1 MATVGPYTGRY
12 ASITVTSSTPIDLMG
27 RWEITIAFD
36 EIDASSFG
44 TTWKKSMYGMSGWSG
59 RFDGFLTLSTVTGST
74 GQLTLL
80 NAAINQT
87 KQQTL
92 RLYLN
97 SSSLA
102 TSTDVLFWM
111 PNCSTD
117 IANYSTDAGA
127 YIGTF
132 ANSIDKNGLATIS
145 FDFTGYGP
153 LAMCKNTSSQGFIY

>member
-1 MATVGPYTGRY
+1 MATAGPYTGRY
-12 ASITVTSSTPIDLMG
+12 ASITVSSSTPIQLMG
-27 RWEITIAFD
+27 RWEISIAFD

-44 TTWKKSMYGMSGWSG
+44 TTWKKNMYGMSGWSG
-59 RFDGFLTLSTVTGST
+59 RFDGFLDVSTAVGST
-74 GQLTLL
+74 GQYALL
-80 NAAINQT
+80 FAALNQT

-97 SSSLA
+97 SSASP
-102 TSTDVLFWM
+102 STDVLFWM

-117 IANYSTDAGA
+117 VVNYSTDAGA

-132 ANSIDKNGLATIS
+132 TNSVDKNGLAAIS

-153 LAMCKNTSSQGFIY
+153 LAMYKNTSSQGFVY